1 MPFANHVMLAHREE
15 TCILVG
21 VSIQNLYGKGKKMH
35 LSSID
40 CGKIFFF
47 AWAATIVATPWHKA
61 AWKTKS
67 YPSGIGDDHAHQGA
81 YVINW

>member
-1 MPFANHVMLAHREE
+1 VPFANHVMLAHREE

-40 CGKIFFF
+40 CGKIFFLPELPLL
-47 AWAATIVATPWHKA
+47 W
-61 AWKTKS
+61 
-67 YPSGIGDDHAHQGA
+67 PSHDIK
-81 YVINW
+81 